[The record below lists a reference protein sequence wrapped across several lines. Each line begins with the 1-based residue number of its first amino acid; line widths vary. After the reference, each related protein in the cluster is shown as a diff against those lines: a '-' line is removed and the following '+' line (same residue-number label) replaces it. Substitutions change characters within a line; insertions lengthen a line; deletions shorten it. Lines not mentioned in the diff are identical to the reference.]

1 MKREEPSAESPRVP
15 WVGNVAYREPIVV
28 VFLRACPPDRGL
40 THSGCQA
47 RSVVGRDGCELPWSR
62 VV

>member
-1 MKREEPSAESPRVP
+1 M
-15 WVGNVAYREPIVV
+15 AYRKPIVV
-28 VFLRACPPDRGL
+28 AVLRACPPDRGL

-47 RSVVGRDGCELPWSR
+47 RSVVGRDGFELPWSR